1 MTVSGPVGDETDEN
15 GNVVPR
21 TTPVRFHF
29 LIVQDGNV
37 VSGEADATGNAWEGT
52 AAAEG
57 LTPGPALAV
66 GLAIQVKGTPA
77 PTFETATWAEQIM
90 LR

>member
-1 MTVSGPVGDETDEN
+1 VGDERDEH

-21 TTPVRFHF
+21 TIPVRFHF
-29 LIVQDGNV
+29 LIVKDGNV
-37 VSGEADATGNAWEGT
+37 VSGEANATGNAWQG
-52 AAAEG
+52 AANAEG

-66 GLAIQVKGTPA
+66 GLAIQVKATPA

-90 LR
+90 LT